1 MKDVSTLLVEVAE
14 SRRAAQAAKRSGFIP
29 PSGLVL
35 PEALEV
41 TLRHRFL
48 LSPILARSR
57 LAASSAGVGVSSCER
72 AQIEYWFARYGD
84 DANWLLKTGEES
96 GVVSLEI
103 DLGLAMHSLA
113 YLAGDDPSW
122 QRSLRFAAGNRW
134 HILFEYVSRLPQ
146 FRGYPGL
153 FLNSGNSIL
162 VPPSRTP
169 SGVELVYKD
178 PHAPLL
184 SADWL
189 REAASSG

>member
-1 MKDVSTLLVEVAE
+1 MKDLSSFLAEVAE
-14 SRRAAQAAKRSGFIP
+14 SRRAAQAAERSGFVLHP
-29 PSGLVL
+29 GLVL

-48 LSPILARSR
+48 LSPVLARSR
-57 LAASSAGVGVSSCER
+57 LAARSASAGVASCHRE
-72 AQIEYWFARYGD
+72 QIEFWFARYGE
-84 DANWLLKTGEES
+84 DANWLLETGEES

-103 DLGLAMHSLA
+103 DLRLARQSLA

-122 QRSLRFAAGNRW
+122 QHSLRFTTGSRW
-134 HILFEYVSRLPQ
+134 HVLFEYASGLPQ

-153 FLNSGNSIL
+153 FLHAGNSIL

-169 SGVELVYKD
+169 SGIELVYAD

-189 REAASSG
+189 RRAGKT